1 MKEFYRLTKQEKEE
15 MTDKIRQ
22 FLEKRE
28 EISFAYIFGSFLEPE
43 HISFRDIDVAVFLSK
58 PTIKKEEVFNY
69 ETKLSIELGRFIDFS
84 FAKIDI
90 KVLNFAPVSFQN
102 NVFSRG
108 NLLFAKDSNL
118 LVSLIEKTSQEA
130 VANYNFSM
138 QSFKELISR

>member
-69 ETKLSIELGRFIDFS
+69 ETKLSIELGQFINFS
-84 FAKIDI
+84 FDKIDI
-90 KVLNFAPVSFQN
+90 KVLNFAPESFQN
-102 NVFSRG
+102 NIFSRG
-108 NLLFAKDSNL
+108 NLLFAKNSNL
-118 LVSLIEKTSQEA
+118 LVLLIEKTSQEA